1 MEGEAV
7 AGGLL
12 QMWGENWGLDVE
24 ERGWEAD
31 NNQNS
36 NDRECIISCW
46 PDLAVDRQT
55 DCGSRQG
62 KEEAPVGWTRAG
74 YGGKCLLC
82 LLLLFIGYR
91 LPHFWLRYFRLP
103 HSRLHYFRPSFTS
116 IALSSFPPLF
126 TL

>member
-1 MEGEAV
+1 MRKGCKE
-7 AGGLL
+7 
-12 QMWGENWGLDVE
+12 E

-62 KEEAPVGWTRAG
+62 KEEAPDSACHHHLFLQMRPRDLTTCSHELRN
-74 YGGKCLLC
+74 CL
-82 LLLLFIGYR
+82 G
-91 LPHFWLRYFRLP
+91 
-103 HSRLHYFRPSFTS
+103 T
-116 IALSSFPPLF
+116 
-126 TL
+126 